1 MKKRWIIGSWQ
12 EKMEMCR
19 SCYIKKSKI
28 KNMLNKGLII
38 LGISILFF
46 ASACKSKKKKAALP
60 VVIERIKDSTKT
72 NNEAENLLNNSL
84 FYWTTFN
91 AKMDVEFVSKNN
103 KQQFDA
109 TIRMYK
115 DSLIWVSA
123 SLFGFEG
130 GRVLIT
136 RDSAVILNKLQKNYT
151 VYKKEQLKN
160 LLNVPLE
167 IAQLQNLLLSQPVF
181 PLKSF
186 TLRNEND
193 DNIIVFQENNFSVEH
208 LYKKVAL
215 VLFKTI
221 FSQKNAASSASVVYN
236 NPVKYEEKTLNKG
249 LVLETFGSENN
260 IKINLNYNEIE
271 FNNELSFPLSIPKNY
286 EKL

>member
-1 MKKRWIIGSWQ
+1 
-12 EKMEMCR
+12 
-19 SCYIKKSKI
+19 
-28 KNMLNKGLII
+28 MLNKGLII